1 MNRSGFN
8 YCKLLLFT
16 VIILIIVLI
25 VMILAVVAFW
35 SLLFTYGVLTHTC
48 RTLGNISTV

>member
-16 VIILIIVLI
+16 VIILII